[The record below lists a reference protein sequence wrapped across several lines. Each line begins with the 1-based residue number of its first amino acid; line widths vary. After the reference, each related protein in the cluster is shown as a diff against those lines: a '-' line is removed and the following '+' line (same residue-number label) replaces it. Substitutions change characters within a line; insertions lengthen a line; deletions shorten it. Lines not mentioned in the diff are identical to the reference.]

1 MFDSVVYL
9 SVVRN
14 YKMTVRLSIIIFF
27 LTPFVLM
34 GQTNSDSLNESLGND
49 IYLIIKTVIKTEK
62 INRNLGLALIPDKNC
77 NLNQDDTAYLKT
89 LLLKPKSVDTVK
101 RTSSSEFIVVSNLTY
116 PDKNILTFAD
126 INYILKTKEGLAG
139 FKWDNK
145 KLSFNLKNEKKYYS
159 FSVPYFN
166 STHDNAI
173 VMYRYLCPG
182 LCGGGST
189 ILLTK
194 TDKGWDN
201 TTLELWFH

>member
-1 MFDSVVYL
+1 
-9 SVVRN
+9 
-14 YKMTVRLSIIIFF
+14 
-27 LTPFVLM
+27 M
-34 GQTNSDSLNESLGND
+34 GQTNSDSLNESLGDD

-166 STHDNAI
+166 STHDKAI
-173 VMYRYLCPG
+173 VMYRYHCPG